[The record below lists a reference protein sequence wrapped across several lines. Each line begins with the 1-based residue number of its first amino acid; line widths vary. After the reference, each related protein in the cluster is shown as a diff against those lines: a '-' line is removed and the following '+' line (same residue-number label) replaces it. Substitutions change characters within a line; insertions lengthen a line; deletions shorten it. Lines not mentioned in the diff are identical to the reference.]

1 MASLSLPWLPP
12 SSRSFGLKSKVK
24 KYFSKKLNVGVLDL
38 KEVVIVVV
46 VVVVVVTKL
55 RSFKQ
60 TFKQIFSLKTFFINF
75 CPLKRRRR
83 RSLEMEIFRKM
94 LKQNNKTF
102 SALEKLL

>member
-46 VVVVVVTKL
+46 VVVVTKL

-83 RSLEMEIFRKM
+83 SLEMEIFRKM
-94 LKQNNKTF
+94 MKQNNKTF

>member
-1 MASLSLPWLPP
+1 MASLSLPWPPP

-46 VVVVVVTKL
+46 VVVVTKL

-83 RSLEMEIFRKM
+83 SLEMEIFRKM

>member
-1 MASLSLPWLPP
+1 M
-12 SSRSFGLKSKVK
+12 
-24 KYFSKKLNVGVLDL
+24 DL

-46 VVVVVVTKL
+46 TKL
-55 RSFKQ
+55 QSFKQ

-75 CPLKRRRR
+75 CPLKRRR

-102 SALEKLL
+102 SALEKLLWHPIKQSSLVYVM